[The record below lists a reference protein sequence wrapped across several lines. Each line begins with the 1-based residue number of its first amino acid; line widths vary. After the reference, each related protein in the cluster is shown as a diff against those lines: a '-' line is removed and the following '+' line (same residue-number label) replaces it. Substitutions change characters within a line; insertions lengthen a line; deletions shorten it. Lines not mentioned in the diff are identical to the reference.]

1 MIMDIHKQQ
10 MDLITN
16 SILKEVE
23 DPKDLIVDNEI
34 EEELEAR
41 QEKLENKAW
50 EDTMTE
56 EETQELELKQ
66 EQEQRYGE
74 LDRAKI

>member
-1 MIMDIHKQQ
+1 MNNKIMDTTKQQ
-10 MDLITN
+10 MDLITE
-16 SILKEVE
+16 SILGE
-23 DPKDLIVDNEI
+23 DPQDLIVDNEI

-41 QEKLENKAW
+41 QEKLENKAI
-50 EDTMTE
+50 EDTE
-56 EETQELELKQ
+56 EIQ

>member
-1 MIMDIHKQQ
+1 MDIHKQQ

>member
-23 DPKDLIVDNEI
+23 DPKDLIVENQI

>member
-1 MIMDIHKQQ
+1 

-16 SILKEVE
+16 SILGE

-41 QEKLENKAW
+41 QEKLANKAR

-66 EQEQRYGE
+66 DQEQRYGE

>member
-1 MIMDIHKQQ
+1 MDIHKQQ

-23 DPKDLIVDNEI
+23 DPKDLIVENQI